1 MAASFNERS
10 VVALQGL
17 CEEIR
22 VLAPRPYA
30 PPVLSSLHPRWK
42 TYRDIPSYEL
52 RNNVALYRPAY
63 PQLPKMT
70 ASFCIDG
77 GAFLWCRRIAQ
88 RLHRLVGF
96 DAILSFDLLGAG
108 GIAWKIGRDLEIPA
122 VGWATGDDV
131 RVKVSSAQGRAVA
144 RALNHLDLV
153 FYQSQELLDVAA
165 TSFFATARND
175 SSLDRHI
182 VIARG
187 IPQPPQLQKHSIR
200 HRVRQQLGVSET
212 DVLVVY
218 TGRIVREKGIYEL
231 SEAVLRAAEHNPKI
245 RCAIIGSDP
254 GFDETESLVARLY
267 NRPGIDKIITL
278 VPTCGPDRVWHYLCA
293 ADIFAFTSY
302 REGMPNSLLEAMS
315 MGVPAVAFA
324 IPPVLEIDAKTGA
337 IALVPPFDVRLF
349 SERLEQLA
357 TSSWECA
364 QIGEAGKREVLSRYM
379 IRENTTLAF
388 NHLQS
393 LVRSWRPS
401 YASYSP
407 PTQNHNLIS
416 ALSEKTSKSNNR
428 D

>member
-10 VVALQGL
+10 VVALQDL
-17 CEEIR
+17 CEETR

-30 PPVLSSLHPRWK
+30 PPVLSSFHRRWK

-52 RNNVALYRPAY
+52 RNNVAVYRPAY
-63 PQLPKMT
+63 LQLPKMT
-70 ASFCIDG
+70 GSFCIDG

-108 GIAWKIGRDLEIPA
+108 VIAWKIGRDLGIPA
-122 VGWATGDDV
+122 AGWATGDDV

-144 RALNHLDLV
+144 QSLKRLDLV

-165 TSFFATARND
+165 TSFFAAPGND

-200 HRVRQQLGVSET
+200 HRVRQEIGVSET

-218 TGRIVREKGIYEL
+218 VGRIVREKGIYEL

-245 RCAIIGSDP
+245 CCAIIGSDP
-254 GFDETESLVARLY
+254 GFDETELLVARLY

-315 MGVPAVAFA
+315 MGVPAVAFS
-324 IPPVLEIDAKTGA
+324 IPPVVEIESDTGA
-337 IALVPPFDVRLF
+337 LVLVPPFDSKLF
-349 SERLEQLA
+349 SEALLRLAASAAERA
-357 TSSWECA
+357 R
-364 QIGEAGKREVLSRYM
+364 IGEAGKREVLNRYM
-379 IRENTTLAF
+379 IRKNTNLAF
-388 NHLQS
+388 NHLQG
-393 LVRSWRPS
+393 LVGSWRPS
-401 YASYSP
+401 YAAYSQP
-407 PTQNHNLIS
+407 AATPKVQTSS
-416 ALSEKTSKSNNR
+416 AEASSNV
-428 D
+428 

>member
-1 MAASFNERS
+1 
-10 VVALQGL
+10 
-17 CEEIR
+17 
-22 VLAPRPYA
+22 
-30 PPVLSSLHPRWK
+30 
-42 TYRDIPSYEL
+42 
-52 RNNVALYRPAY
+52 
-63 PQLPKMT
+63 MT

-122 VGWATGDDV
+122 VGWAIGNDV

-144 RALNHLDLV
+144 RALERLDLV

-165 TSFFATARND
+165 TSFFAAPRND

-182 VIARG
+182 VMARG
-187 IPQPPQLQKHSIR
+187 IPEPPQLQKHSIR

-212 DVLVVY
+212 TVLVVY
-218 TGRIVREKGIYEL
+218 IGRIVREKGTDEL
-231 SEAVLRAAEHNPKI
+231 SEAVLRAAERNPKI

-254 GFDETESLVARLY
+254 GFDETESLVARLR
-267 NRPGIDKIITL
+267 NRPGMDKIITL
-278 VPTCGPDRVWHYLCA
+278 VPMCDPDKVWDYLCA
-293 ADIFAFTSY
+293 ADIFAFASY

-324 IPPVLEIDAKTGA
+324 IPPVVEIASDTGA
-337 IALVPPFDVRLF
+337 LVLVPPFDSKLF
-349 SERLEQLA
+349 SEALLRLAASPAER
-357 TSSWECA
+357 TR
-364 QIGEAGKREVLSRYM
+364 IGEAGKREVLNRYM
-379 IRENTTLAF
+379 IRKNTNIAF

-393 LVRSWRPS
+393 LVGGWRPS

-407 PTQNHNLIS
+407 PAATPTIQTSS
-416 ALSEKTSKSNNR
+416 AEV
-428 D
+428 DQ

>member
-10 VVALQGL
+10 VVALQDL
-17 CEEIR
+17 CEETR
-22 VLAPRPYA
+22 VLSPRPYA
-30 PPVLSSLHPRWK
+30 PPVLSSFHPRWK

-52 RNNVALYRPAY
+52 RNNVAVYRPAF
-63 PQLPKMT
+63 PQPPKIT
-70 ASFCIDG
+70 CSFCIDG

-122 VGWATGDDV
+122 AGWAIGNDV

-144 RALNHLDLV
+144 RALNRLDLV

-165 TSFFATARND
+165 TAFFAAPRND

-182 VIARG
+182 VMARG
-187 IPQPPQLQKHSIR
+187 IPEPPQLQKHSIR
-200 HRVRQQLGVSET
+200 HRVRQQIGVSET

-218 TGRIVREKGIYEL
+218 IGRIVREKGIYEL

-254 GFDETESLVARLY
+254 GFDETELLAARLY
-267 NRPGIDKIITL
+267 NRPGIDKIVTL
-278 VPTCGPDRVWHYLCA
+278 VPACGPDRVWHYLCA

-302 REGMPNSLLEAMS
+302 REGMPNSLLEAMA
-315 MGVPAVAFA
+315 MGVPAIAFS
-324 IPPVLEIDAKTGA
+324 IPPVVEIESNTGA
-337 IALVPPFDVRLF
+337 LVLVPPFDSKLF
-349 SERLEQLA
+349 SEALLRLAASPAERA
-357 TSSWECA
+357 R
-364 QIGEAGKREVLSRYM
+364 IGAAGRREVLNRYM
-379 IRENTTLAF
+379 IRKNTNLAF

-393 LVRSWRPS
+393 LVGSRRPS

-407 PTQNHNLIS
+407 PAAIPKM
-416 ALSEKTSKSNNR
+416 KTSPAEA
-428 D
+428 DQ

>member
-10 VVALQGL
+10 VVALQDL
-17 CEEIR
+17 CEETR

-30 PPVLSSLHPRWK
+30 PPVLSSFHPRWK
-42 TYRDIPSYEL
+42 TYRDIPLYEL
-52 RNNVALYRPAY
+52 RNNVAVYRPAF
-63 PQLPKMT
+63 PQLPKIT
-70 ASFCIDG
+70 GSFCIDG
-77 GAFLWCRRIAQ
+77 GAFLWCRRVAR

-122 VGWATGDDV
+122 AGWATGDDV

-144 RALNHLDLV
+144 RALERLDLI
-153 FYQSQELLDVAA
+153 FYQSRELLDVAA
-165 TSFFATARND
+165 ASFFGAARND

-187 IPQPPQLQKHSIR
+187 IPEPPQLQKQSIR
-200 HRVRQQLGVSET
+200 RVVRQQLGVAET
-212 DVLVVY
+212 DVLVVCI
-218 TGRIVREKGIYEL
+218 GRIVREKGIYEL

-254 GFDETESLVARLY
+254 GFDETNLLVARLY
-267 NRPGIDKIITL
+267 NRPGFDKITL
-278 VPTCGPDRVWHYLCA
+278 VPTCGPETVWECLCA

-315 MGVPAVAFA
+315 MGVPAVAFS
-324 IPPVLEIDAKTGA
+324 IPPVVEIESDTGA
-337 IALVPPFDVRLF
+337 LVLVPPFDSKLF
-349 SERLEQLA
+349 SEALLRLAGSPAERVR
-357 TSSWECA
+357 
-364 QIGEAGKREVLSRYM
+364 IGEAGQREVSNRFM
-379 IRENTTLAF
+379 IRKNTNLAF

-401 YASYSP
+401 YMLHIRRLPRHKIQTS
-407 PTQNHNLIS
+407 S
-416 ALSEKTSKSNNR
+416 AEADR
-428 D
+428 

>member
-10 VVALQGL
+10 VAVLQDL
-17 CEEIR
+17 CEETR

-30 PPVLSSLHPRWK
+30 PPVLSSFHPRWK

-52 RNNVALYRPAY
+52 RNNVAVYRPAY
-63 PQLPKMT
+63 LQLPKMT
-70 ASFCIDG
+70 GSFCIDG
-77 GAFLWCRRIAQ
+77 TAFLWCRRIAQ

-144 RALNHLDLV
+144 RALNCLDLV

-165 TSFFATARND
+165 TSFFPAPRND
-175 SSLDRHI
+175 SCLVRHI

-187 IPQPPQLQKHSIR
+187 IPQPPRLQKDSIR
-200 HRVRQQLGVSET
+200 HRLRQQLGVSET
-212 DVLVVY
+212 DVLVVSI
-218 TGRIVREKGIYEL
+218 GRIVRDKGIYEL
-231 SEAVLRAAEHNPKI
+231 SDAVLRAAEHNPKI

-254 GFDETESLVARLY
+254 GFDETELLLARLS

-278 VPTCGPDRVWHYLCA
+278 VPTCDPDKVWHYLCA

-315 MGVPAVAFA
+315 MGVPAVAFS
-324 IPPVLEIDAKTGA
+324 IPPVVEIESNTGA
-337 IALVPPFDVRLF
+337 LVLVPPFDSKLF
-349 SERLEQLA
+349 SEALLRLAASAAERA
-357 TSSWECA
+357 R
-364 QIGEAGKREVLSRYM
+364 IGEAGKREVLNRYM
-379 IRENTTLAF
+379 IRKNTNLAF

-393 LVRSWRPS
+393 LVGSWRPL

-407 PTQNHNLIS
+407 PAVTPKIHVSS
-416 ALSEKTSKSNNR
+416 AETDR
-428 D
+428 